1 MQGAIRFIKTT
12 LVGGVL
18 FLVPVVI
25 MLAILGKAYQL
36 AMKIVTPL
44 LAMVPVAALNY
55 PLALKLA
62 GVVFLIFICF
72 MAGILAGRKKARQ
85 ATQWLEDN
93 ILVHVPGYLLL
104 KSVTRSAAGIEDE
117 SLAKPVL
124 ARIEDAW
131 QIGFLVEQL
140 EGKHLAIYVPG
151 APNARSGSVYFMT
164 EDRVRPLDVPLPKV
178 MKCMRQLGGGS
189 SGLLPKAVL
198 TEQPAQ
204 G

>member
-1 MQGAIRFIKTT
+1 MKGAIRFVKAT
-12 LVGGVL
+12 LVGGAL
-18 FLVPVVI
+18 FLIPVII
-25 MLAILGKAYQL
+25 MLAILGKAHQL
-36 AMKIVTPL
+36 SMKLVTPL
-44 LAMVPVAALNY
+44 LGSFPVAALSY
-55 PLALKLA
+55 PIAIRVA
-62 GVVFLIFICF
+62 GVVFLILICF
-72 MAGILAGRKKARQ
+72 LAGMLAGRHKARK

-104 KSVTRSAAGIEDE
+104 KSVARSAAGEEDE

-131 QIGFLVEQL
+131 QLGFLVERL
-140 EGKHLAIYVPG
+140 EAGHLAVYIPG

-189 SGLLPKAVL
+189 SSLLSGAVL
-198 TEQPAQ
+198 SEQSPNS
-204 G
+204 

>member
-1 MQGAIRFIKTT
+1 MKSAIRFLKAT
-12 LVGGVL
+12 LVGGAL

-25 MLAILGKAYQL
+25 GLAILGKAHQL

-44 LAMVPVAALNY
+44 LENFPVAALSY
-55 PLALKLA
+55 PVAIRLA
-62 GVVFLIFICF
+62 GVVFLILVCF
-72 MAGILAGRKKARQ
+72 LAGLLAGRHKARK

-104 KSVTRSAAGIEDE
+104 KSVARSAAGEEDE

-131 QIGFLVEQL
+131 QLGFLVERL
-140 EGKHLAIYVPG
+140 EAGHLAVYIPG
-151 APNARSGSVYFMT
+151 APNARSGSVFFMS

-178 MKCMRQLGGGS
+178 MKCMRQLGGGAAA
-189 SGLLPKAVL
+189 LLPGAVL
-198 TEQPAQ
+198 KE
-204 G
+204 

>member
-25 MLAILGKAYQL
+25 GLAILGKAHQL
-36 AMKIVTPL
+36 AMKVVTPL
-44 LAMVPVAALNY
+44 LAAVPVAALNY
-55 PLALKLA
+55 PLAVRLA
-62 GVVFLIFICF
+62 GVAFLILICF
-72 MAGILAGRKKARQ
+72 LAGILAGRKKARQ

-104 KSVTRSAAGIEDE
+104 KSVTRSAAGVEDDT
-117 SLAKPVL
+117 LAKPVL
-124 ARIEDAW
+124 ARIEDCW
-131 QIGFLVEQL
+131 VIGFLVERL
-140 EGKHLAIYVPG
+140 EAGHLAIYVPG

-164 EDRVRPLDVPLPKV
+164 EDRVRALDVPLGKV

-189 SGLLPKAVL
+189 GSLLSKAVL
-198 TEQPAQ
+198 GEQPAQ